1 MGLPWRSTGSG
12 FVLPMQGTRVRSLVG
27 KLRSHMLWSTTQK
40 KKKIAFTLFL
50 LDVYN
55 MLRRKL
61 GVINSFSGEEKIK
74 VQRDGGT

>member
-1 MGLPWRSTGSG
+1 
-12 FVLPMQGTRVRSLVG
+12 
-27 KLRSHMLWSTTQK
+27 MLWSTTQK

>member
-1 MGLPWRSTGSG
+1 MAVHWFRLCASNAGDTGS
-12 FVLPMQGTRVRSLVG
+12 VPSWETKIPYAVE
-27 KLRSHMLWSTTQK
+27 HNPK

-61 GVINSFSGEEKIK
+61 GVINSFSGEENIK